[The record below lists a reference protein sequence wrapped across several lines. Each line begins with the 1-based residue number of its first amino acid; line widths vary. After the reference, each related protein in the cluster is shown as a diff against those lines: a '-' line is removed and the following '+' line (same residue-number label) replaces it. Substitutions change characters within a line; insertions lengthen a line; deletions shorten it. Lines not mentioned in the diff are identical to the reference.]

1 LIRVAVILHERL
13 GNWNRQL
20 RQRLRDRPIRWFETR
35 SGADLDGVLNGL
47 ARPVVL
53 IDVGLYPAV
62 GLRDLE
68 RVLDWAPDAR
78 VLVVDPEARAEV
90 AGMAR
95 ELGAT
100 HVASGFVPPA
110 GVARLLARWVDLAL
124 RQIER
129 DGWSRTSF
137 PPTDT
142 EPWAWLADLLG
153 DVRFAQTS
161 SALIRSRPTAHA
173 SGQSPRAI
181 IFDP

>member
-20 RQRLRDRPIRWFETR
+20 RPRLHERPIRWLETR

-47 ARPVVL
+47 AAPVVL
-53 IDVGLYPAV
+53 IDLGRHPAA

-68 RVLDWAPDAR
+68 RVLQWAPDAR
-78 VLVVDPEARAEV
+78 VLVLDPEAHAEV
-90 AGMAR
+90 AGLAR

-100 HVASGFVPPA
+100 HVASGFVPPPI
-110 GVARLLARWVDLAL
+110 VARLLERWIDLAR

-142 EPWAWLADLLG
+142 EPWGWLADLLG
-153 DVRFAQTS
+153 DPRRFHTTYKGHERKC
-161 SALIRSRPTAHA
+161 SARPTRH
-173 SGQSPRAI
+173 
-181 IFDP
+181 